1 MSVAIRFEDV
11 HLAYLVPRERIRTLK
26 EYAIRKL
33 KRRIFFDQFEA
44 LRGVSFR
51 VETGGALGIVGR
63 NGAGKS
69 TALRVIAR
77 ILPPTGGR
85 VVVAGKVAP
94 ILELGLGL
102 HGELTGR
109 ENVMLQGALLGFSRA
124 EMKKRMERIV
134 DFAELQEF
142 IDAPLRTY
150 STGMAAR
157 LAFSVATDVD
167 PDILLIDEVLSV
179 GDERFQIK
187 CEARMTEFR
196 KAGKTIVFVSH
207 STRQVNEIC
216 DRALWIHEG
225 RLVREGPAPEVTDA
239 YHRWSVE
246 GGEVPAP
253 TPLPQPTPLPPPG
266 GEVG

>member
-1 MSVAIRFEDV
+1 MSVAIRLQDV
-11 HLAYLVPRERIRTLK
+11 HVTYLVPRERIRSLK

-44 LRGVSFR
+44 LRGVSFE
-51 VETGGALGIVGR
+51 VAHGEALGLVGP

-69 TALRVIAR
+69 TALRVIGR
-77 ILPPTGGR
+77 IVPPTEGR
-85 VVVAGKVAP
+85 VVVTGRVAP

-124 EMKKRMERIV
+124 EMKRRMGRIV
-134 DFAELQEF
+134 AFAELEDF
-142 IDAPLRTY
+142 IDAPLRTF

-187 CEARMTEFR
+187 CEARMNEFR
-196 KAGKTIVFVSH
+196 RSGKTIVFVSH
-207 STRQVNEIC
+207 SARQVNEVC
-216 DRALWIHEG
+216 DRAVWIHEG
-225 RLVREGPAPEVTDA
+225 RVIKAGPAAEVTEA
-239 YHRWSVE
+239 YHRWSL
-246 GGEVPAP
+246 GGEAAP
-253 TPLPQPTPLPPPG
+253 P
-266 GEVG
+266 VV

>member
-1 MSVAIRFEDV
+1 MSVAIRLQDV
-11 HLAYLVPRERIRTLK
+11 HVTYLVPRERIRSLK

-44 LRGVSFR
+44 LRGVSFE
-51 VETGGALGIVGR
+51 VAHGEALGIVGP

-69 TALRVIAR
+69 TALRVIGR
-77 ILPPTGGR
+77 IVPPTGGR
-85 VVVAGKVAP
+85 VVVAGRVAP

-124 EMKKRMERIV
+124 EMKRRMGRIV
-134 DFAELQEF
+134 AFAELEDF
-142 IDAPLRTY
+142 IDAPLRTF

-187 CEARMTEFR
+187 CEARMNEFR
-196 KAGKTIVFVSH
+196 RSGKTIVFVSH
-207 STRQVNEIC
+207 SARQVNEVC
-216 DRALWIHEG
+216 DRAVWIHEG
-225 RLVREGPAPEVTDA
+225 RVVKAGAAAEVTEA
-239 YHRWSVE
+239 YHQWSL
-246 GGEVPAP
+246 GGEAAP
-253 TPLPQPTPLPPPG
+253 P
-266 GEVG
+266 VA

>member
-1 MSVAIRFEDV
+1 VSVAIRLEDV
-11 HLAYLVPRERIRTLK
+11 HVGYLIPRERIRSLK
-26 EYAIRKL
+26 EYAIRRL
-33 KRRIFFDQFEA
+33 RRRVFFDQFEA
-44 LRGVSFR
+44 LRGVSFQ
-51 VETGGALGIVGR
+51 VGTGEALGLIGR

-85 VVVAGKVAP
+85 VVVSGRVAP

-124 EMKKRMERIV
+124 EMKRRMGPIV
-134 DFAELQEF
+134 AFAELEEF

-187 CEARMTEFR
+187 SEARMMEFR
-196 KAGKTIVFVSH
+196 RSGKTIVFVSH
-207 STRQVNEIC
+207 SARQINETC
-216 DRALWIHEG
+216 DRAVWIHEG
-225 RLVREGPAPEVTDA
+225 RVVREGPATEVTEA
-239 YHRWSVE
+239 YHQWSIGGAE
-246 GGEVPAP
+246 GAPA
-253 TPLPQPTPLPPPG
+253 
-266 GEVG
+266 

>member
-1 MSVAIRFEDV
+1 MSVAIRLQDV
-11 HLAYLVPRERIRTLK
+11 HVTYLVPRERIRSLK

-44 LRGVSFR
+44 LRGVSFE
-51 VETGGALGIVGR
+51 VASGEALGIVGP

-69 TALRVIAR
+69 TALRVIGR
-77 ILPPTGGR
+77 IVPPTGGR
-85 VVVAGKVAP
+85 VVVAGRVAP

-124 EMKKRMERIV
+124 EMKRRMGRIV
-134 DFAELQEF
+134 AFAELEDF
-142 IDAPLRTY
+142 IDAPLRTF

-187 CEARMTEFR
+187 CEARMNEFR
-196 KAGKTIVFVSH
+196 RSGKTIVFVSH
-207 STRQVNEIC
+207 SARQVNEVC
-216 DRALWIHEG
+216 DRAVWIHEG
-225 RLVREGPAPEVTDA
+225 RVVREGPAREVTEA
-239 YHRWSVE
+239 YHQWSIG
-246 GGEVPAP
+246 GGELAP
-253 TPLPQPTPLPPPG
+253 GLA
-266 GEVG
+266 ER

>member
-1 MSVAIRFEDV
+1 VSVSIRLEDV
-11 HLAYLVPRERIRTLK
+11 HVGYLIPRERIRSLK
-26 EYAIRKL
+26 EYAIRRL
-33 KRRIFFDQFEA
+33 KRRVFFDQFEA
-44 LRGVSFR
+44 LRGVSFE
-51 VETGGALGIVGR
+51 VGTGEALGLIGR

-85 VVVAGKVAP
+85 VVVSGRVAP

-124 EMKKRMERIV
+124 EMKRRMGRIV
-134 DFAELQEF
+134 AFAELEEF

-157 LAFSVATDVD
+157 LTFSVATDVD

-187 CEARMTEFR
+187 SEARMKEFR
-196 KAGKTIVFVSH
+196 RAGKTIVFVSH
-207 STRQVNEIC
+207 SARQVNETC
-216 DRALWIHEG
+216 DRAVWIHEG
-225 RLVREGPAPEVTDA
+225 RGVREGPAAEVTEA
-239 YHRWSVE
+239 YHQWSIGGAE
-246 GGEVPAP
+246 GAPA
-253 TPLPQPTPLPPPG
+253 
-266 GEVG
+266 

>member
-1 MSVAIRFEDV
+1 MSVAVRLEDV
-11 HLAYLVPRERIRTLK
+11 HLAYLIPRERIRTLK
-26 EYAIRKL
+26 EYTI
-33 KRRIFFDQFEA
+33 RRIQRRVFFDEFEA
-44 LRGVSFR
+44 LRGVSFE
-51 VETGGALGIVGR
+51 VGTGQALGIVGP

-85 VVVAGKVAP
+85 VVVAGRVAP

-124 EMKKRMERIV
+124 DMRRRLDGIV
-134 DFAELQEF
+134 AFAELEEF
-142 IDAPLRTY
+142 IDSPLRTY

-167 PDILLIDEVLSV
+167 PDVLLIDEVLSV

-187 CEARMTEFR
+187 CEARMDEFR
-196 KAGKTIVFVSH
+196 RSGKTIVFVSH
-207 STRQVNEIC
+207 SARQVNEIC
-216 DRALWIHEG
+216 DHAVWIHQG
-225 RLVREGPAPEVTDA
+225 RVVRQGAAIEITEA
-239 YHRWSVE
+239 YHRWSVGDTE
-246 GGEVPAP
+246 APAARP
-253 TPLPQPTPLPPPG
+253 
-266 GEVG
+266 

>member
-1 MSVAIRFEDV
+1 MSVAIRLQDV
-11 HLAYLVPRERIRTLK
+11 HVTYLVPRERIRSLK

-44 LRGVSFR
+44 LRGVSFE
-51 VETGGALGIVGR
+51 VAHGEALGIVGP

-69 TALRVIAR
+69 TALRVIGR
-77 ILPPTGGR
+77 IVPPTGGR
-85 VVVAGKVAP
+85 VVVAGRVAP

-124 EMKKRMERIV
+124 EMKRRMGRIV
-134 DFAELQEF
+134 AFAELEDF
-142 IDAPLRTY
+142 IDAPLRTF

-187 CEARMTEFR
+187 CEARMNEFR
-196 KAGKTIVFVSH
+196 RSGKTIVFVSH
-207 STRQVNEIC
+207 SARQVNEVC
-216 DRALWIHEG
+216 DRAVWIHEG
-225 RLVREGPAPEVTDA
+225 RVVKVGAAAEVTEA
-239 YHRWSVE
+239 YHQWSLGSE
-246 GGEVPAP
+246 AAP
-253 TPLPQPTPLPPPG
+253 P
-266 GEVG
+266 VA

>member
-1 MSVAIRFEDV
+1 MG
-11 HLAYLVPRERIRTLK
+11 YLIPRERIRSLK
-26 EYAIRKL
+26 EYAIRRL
-33 KRRIFFDQFEA
+33 RRRVFFDQFEA
-44 LRGVSFR
+44 LRGVSFE
-51 VETGGALGIVGR
+51 VQTGEALGLIGR

-77 ILPPTGGR
+77 IIPPTGGR
-85 VVVAGKVAP
+85 VVVSGRVAP

-124 EMKKRMERIV
+124 EMKRRIPRIV
-134 DFAELQEF
+134 AFAELEEF

-187 CEARMTEFR
+187 SEARMKEFR
-196 KAGKTIVFVSH
+196 RAGKTIVFVSH
-207 STRQVNEIC
+207 SARQINETC
-216 DRALWIHEG
+216 DRAVWIHEG
-225 RLVREGPAPEVTDA
+225 RVVREGPAAEVTEA
-239 YHRWSVE
+239 YHQWSIGGAE
-246 GGEVPAP
+246 GAPA
-253 TPLPQPTPLPPPG
+253 
-266 GEVG
+266 

>member
-1 MSVAIRFEDV
+1 MSVAIRLQDV
-11 HLAYLVPRERIRTLK
+11 HVTYLVPRERIRSLK

-44 LRGVSFR
+44 LRGVSFE
-51 VETGGALGIVGR
+51 VAHGEALGLVGP

-69 TALRVIAR
+69 TALRVIGR
-77 ILPPTGGR
+77 IVPPTEGR
-85 VVVAGKVAP
+85 VVVTGRVAP

-124 EMKKRMERIV
+124 EMKRRMGRIV
-134 DFAELQEF
+134 AFAELEDF
-142 IDAPLRTY
+142 IDAPLRTF

-187 CEARMTEFR
+187 CEARMNEFR
-196 KAGKTIVFVSH
+196 RSGKTIVFVSH
-207 STRQVNEIC
+207 SARQVNEVC
-216 DRALWIHEG
+216 DRAVWIHEG
-225 RLVREGPAPEVTDA
+225 RVVKAGAAAEVTEA
-239 YHRWSVE
+239 YHRWSL
-246 GGEVPAP
+246 GGEAAP
-253 TPLPQPTPLPPPG
+253 P
-266 GEVG
+266 VV

>member
-1 MSVAIRFEDV
+1 MSVAICLQDV
-11 HLAYLVPRERIRTLK
+11 HVTYLVPRERIRSLK

-33 KRRIFFDQFEA
+33 KRRIFFDQFDA
-44 LRGVSFR
+44 LRGVSFE
-51 VETGGALGIVGR
+51 VAPGEALGIVGP

-69 TALRVIAR
+69 TALRVIGR
-77 ILPPTGGR
+77 IVPPTGGR
-85 VVVAGKVAP
+85 VVVTGRVAP

-124 EMKKRMERIV
+124 EMKRRMGRIV
-134 DFAELQEF
+134 AFAELEDF
-142 IDAPLRTY
+142 IDAPLRTF

-187 CEARMTEFR
+187 CEARMNEFR
-196 KAGKTIVFVSH
+196 RSGKTIVFVSH
-207 STRQVNEIC
+207 SARQVNEVC
-216 DRALWIHEG
+216 DRAVWIHEG
-225 RLVREGPAPEVTDA
+225 RVVKAGAAAEVTDA
-239 YHRWSVE
+239 YHRWSLGSE
-246 GGEVPAP
+246 AAP
-253 TPLPQPTPLPPPG
+253 P
-266 GEVG
+266 VG